1 MEKRCAV
8 FDKKRIPW
16 IDWSKVIAI
25 YFVVLGHFV
34 AKSNTTNII
43 FVHWIYSFHMP
54 FFFFIS
60 GYLFKIKEKRFV
72 DLLKRVF
79 HSLILPY
86 LGLNLISNLF
96 LVPTWILSG
105 TGWNEQIF
113 YFITADGGG
122 QSGPTWFLVAL
133 AWIWILSW
141 WILNLR
147 KPIQYITLLSS
158 IIFAYCFPYHPWL
171 RADVSIAALPFF
183 MVGQYLRRRDWLR
196 DISGRALI
204 SFVMFFFLSII
215 GVYYNDGVNIYD
227 RDFGPSPFLYYPLA
241 FIGIGQLV
249 AFSMLLNKLR
259 FKVIEILSMGTIVI
273 MGLHGIEGL
282 YFTTFVKRLFN
293 VDIHAYMYLPIVYFS
308 YSLIVMFISYPV
320 ILLLSRWMPWAIGN
334 RKLTI

>member
-1 MEKRCAV
+1 MV
-8 FDKKRIPW
+8 NNKRISW

-25 YFVVLGHFV
+25 YMVLLGHFID
-34 AKSNTTNII
+34 KCNSTNV
-43 FVHWIYSFHMP
+43 FLGHWIYSFHMP

-60 GYLFKIKEKRFV
+60 GYLFKVKENCFS
-72 DLLKRVF
+72 DLLKRIF
-79 HSLILPY
+79 HSLIIPY
-86 LGLNLISNLF
+86 IGLNLLANIF
-96 LVPTWILSG
+96 LIPTWILSG
-105 TGWNEQIF
+105 QGWNDQLF
-113 YFITADGGG
+113 YFLTADCRG
-122 QSGPTWFLVAL
+122 QSGPTWFLIA
-133 AWIWILSW
+133 LSW
-141 WILNLR
+141 VWMMSWVII
-147 KPIQYITLLSS
+147 KFKKSVQYIILILS
-158 IIFAYCFPYHPWL
+158 IIFAYSFPFHPWL
-171 RADVSIAALPFF
+171 RADVAITALPFF
-183 MVGQYLRRRDWLR
+183 MTGYYLRRRDFPNATSTW
-196 DISGRALI
+196 GGWMC
-204 SFVMFFFLSII
+204 FVIFFALSII
-215 GVYYNDGVNIYD
+215 GVPLNNGVSIYS
-227 RDFGPSPFLYYPLA
+227 REFGPSPFLYYPLA